1 MADAGMISAAEAAS
15 AKGEQLVLLPPRQLD
30 DTAAPHFVDYLR
42 RELSRHLLEEEVW
55 PRLRI
60 ETTLDPDLQQAANQA
75 VTRHL
80 NRLTRIV
87 ARRNHTARPEVA
99 LIALDPHSGEILAM
113 VGGRD
118 YAASQLNR
126 ATDAMRQPGSVFK
139 PIVYAAALSHGISPA
154 TTFMNAPHEI
164 EFGYKA
170 VYQPRNFGHSYS
182 NQQVT
187 RTLCLSLN
195 RNSEDWHKPR
205 RHEEH
210 EERKRSKLFFPSCS
224 SCLRGFISVPMLLAL
239 I

>member
-1 MADAGMISAAEAAS
+1 MRSRLDVAIARRNVVLGAMADAGMISAAEAAS
-15 AKGEQLVLLPPRQLD
+15 AKGEQLVLLPPQQLD

-42 RELSRHLLEEEVW
+42 RELGRHLLEEEVW

-80 NRLTRIV
+80 NHLTRIV

-126 ATDAMRQPGSVFK
+126 ATDAMRQPG
-139 PIVYAAALSHGISPA
+139 
-154 TTFMNAPHEI
+154 
-164 EFGYKA
+164 
-170 VYQPRNFGHSYS
+170 
-182 NQQVT
+182 
-187 RTLCLSLN
+187 
-195 RNSEDWHKPR
+195 
-205 RHEEH
+205 
-210 EERKRSKLFFPSCS
+210 
-224 SCLRGFISVPMLLAL
+224 
-239 I
+239 